1 MQPITSIDDL
11 RKAIELLEVE
21 QKQKGRILNEQ
32 FFLTYERFKPVNLIT
47 RTITDIAKS
56 PFLIDNIMGTAMGLA
71 TGFLSKKLFIAGSG
85 SQLRKLIGTVLQF
98 GVTNVIAQNSEAIKS
113 FGRSLF
119 RNFIHKKEMNTAKP

>member
-1 MQPITSIDDL
+1 MQQITSIDDL
-11 RKAIELLEVE
+11 KKAIELLEVE
-21 QKQKGRILNEQ
+21 QKQKGRVLNEQ
-32 FFLTYERFKPVNLIT
+32 FFLTYEKFKPVNLIT
-47 RTITDIAKS
+47 STITDIAKS

-85 SQLRKLIGTVLQF
+85 NQLRKLIGIVLQF
-98 GVTNVIAQNSEAIKS
+98 GVTNVVAQNSETIKS